1 MTTLEC
7 CNELAGTWNE
17 DNTLCENAQLVARK
31 YDILNPC
38 VYTSQKAKG
47 IADSFLPKGVAEGCF
62 TVGSTL
68 IYFVPSMNK
77 YVIKDSV
84 GSDGLI
90 TRYDIPPN
98 SDSYDELV
106 LHNINVGA
114 VTILVIAVAI
124 FYLIK
129 RMKR

>member
-1 MTTLEC
+1 MTSWRER
-7 CNELAGTWNE
+7 GTKIIFFVKGQI
-17 DNTLCENAQLVARK
+17 LLLVS
-31 YDILNPC
+31 DIAVNQF
-38 VYTSQKAKG
+38 TSKKG
-47 IADSFLPKGVAEGCF
+47 ISDSFLPKGVAKGCF
-62 TVGSTL
+62 TIGSTL

-90 TRYDIPPN
+90 TRWDIPPN
-98 SDSYDELV
+98 SDTYDEQV

-114 VTILVIAVAI
+114 VTILVIAVAM

-129 RMKR
+129 KMKR